1 MRPKNATE
9 ELMLFHDVHRAH
21 QNAILAA
28 LAERG
33 VQDVGQPKALFV
45 LSTLQNGCAT
55 QRELADMVHV
65 SAATMANSLKR
76 LERKGY
82 IQRQSDEKD
91 SRCNRIV
98 ITQKGLEAVERCQDA
113 FDYVDTRLYAGFT
126 PEEVERLKNAFRR
139 MLQNMY
145 AVGGVRDTRCPP
157 PPPDM

>member
-1 MRPKNATE
+1 MERNT
-9 ELMLFHDVHRAH
+9 LRTILFQMDLSRRRLL
-21 QNAILAA
+21 QPWFSSLGLTLGQGQPRILAR
-28 LAERG
+28 L
-33 VQDVGQPKALFV
+33 
-45 LSTLQNGCAT
+45 LQGDGLT
-55 QRELADMVHV
+55 QRELADMIHV

-76 LERKGY
+76 LERNGY

-145 AVGGVRDTRCPP
+145 AVGGARDTQCPP
-157 PPPDM
+157 PPPGM